1 VAAPTKTTS
10 KQQLSNGNLMIVM
23 ILITLLVVGVAGL
36 LAKSLIT
43 TIARDTTVVQKKLA
57 ADDQLAKNIKA
68 APSLIADYNRLGDKN
83 QAGTRA
89 RTLESALPNDPDFPS
104 LLVTME
110 NIAAVSGVT
119 LKEITPNANDVTAV
133 SPSGASAAAA
143 SNSTAAPEPQPYAF
157 GISLTGSYP
166 NINKALA
173 SLELSARPM
182 RITEA
187 NFAGSG
193 NSLNATI
200 AIETYY
206 QDKGKLP
213 FGTETVK

>member
-104 LLVTME
+104 LLVTM
-110 NIAAVSGVT
+110 
-119 LKEITPNANDVTAV
+119 DV